1 MSENS
6 SQVDVEAVRGDFPIL
21 SRVIN
26 GNSLVYLDSAATS
39 QKPSQVIDALADF
52 YRTSNANVHRG
63 IYTLSEESTRAYETA
78 REKTA
83 TFINAASSSEII
95 FTRNTTESLNLIAHA
110 WGRANLKESDEV
122 LITLMEHHSNIV
134 PWQMVCQETGAV
146 LRFIPI
152 TDEGL
157 LDLTRIDSL
166 ITERTKVV
174 SFTHVSNVLGTIN
187 PVRELVERAHA
198 VSAIAIVDGA
208 QGAPHLAVDVRA
220 MGADFYVF
228 SSHKMLGPT
237 GVGVLYGK
245 AALLDAMPPFLGG
258 GEMIMEVREDGFT
271 WKDAPLKF
279 EAGTPNFADA
289 VAFGA
294 AIDYLTALGMD
305 NVRQHEIEITEY
317 ALAQM
322 TNLGEGVSIHGPL
335 DAKDRG
341 GVLSFAVE
349 AVHPHDIAQTLDWEG
364 VQIRA
369 GHHCAQPLMR
379 RLNVAATARA
389 SFYVYNTNEDVDRLV
404 DALKKAGELFGWKRT
419 GTTLR

>member
-1 MSENS
+1 MPDHPA
-6 SQVDVEAVRGDFPIL
+6 QIDVEAVRGDFPIL

-26 GNSLVYLDSAATS
+26 GSPIVYLDSTATS
-39 QKPSQVIDALADF
+39 QKPKQVIDALADF

-63 IYTLSEESTRAYETA
+63 IYTLSEESTAAYEGA

-83 TFINAASSSEII
+83 AFINADSSSEII
-95 FTRNTTESLNLIAHA
+95 FTRNTTESLNLIAYA
-110 WGRANLKESDEV
+110 WGRANLREGDEV
-122 LITLMEHHSNIV
+122 LVTLMEHHSNIV
-134 PWQMVCQETGAV
+134 PWHMICEERGAV

-152 TDEGL
+152 TDDGY
-157 LDLTRIDSL
+157 LDLTDIDTL

-187 PVRELVERAHA
+187 PVRELVDRARA
-198 VSAIAIVDGA
+198 VGAIAIVDGA
-208 QGAPHLAVDVRA
+208 QGAPHMAVDVQSLD
-220 MGADFYVF
+220 ADFYVF

-245 AALLDAMPPFLGG
+245 RALLDEMPPFLGG

-271 WKDAPLKF
+271 WKDPPWKF
-279 EAGTPNFADA
+279 EAGTPNFADV

-305 NVRQHEIEITEY
+305 AVRQHEIEITDY
-317 ALAQM
+317 ALRQM
-322 TNLGEGVSIHGPL
+322 KGLGEGVALHGPL
-335 DAKDRG
+335 NPEDRG
-341 GVLSFAVE
+341 GVVSFAVE
-349 AVHPHDIAQTLDWEG
+349 SIHPHDIAQTLDWEG

-389 SFYVYNTNEDVDRLV
+389 SFYVYNTNEDVDRLI
-404 DALKKAGELFGWKRT
+404 DALKKAGELFGRT
-419 GTTLR
+419 

>member
-1 MSENS
+1 MPDHPA
-6 SQVDVEAVRGDFPIL
+6 QIDVEAVRGDFPIL

-26 GNSLVYLDSAATS
+26 GSPIVYLDSTATS
-39 QKPSQVIDALADF
+39 QKPKQVIDALADF

-63 IYTLSEESTRAYETA
+63 IYTLSEESTAAYEGA

-83 TFINAASSSEII
+83 AFINADSSSEII
-95 FTRNTTESLNLIAHA
+95 FTRNTTESLNLIAYA
-110 WGRANLKESDEV
+110 WGRANLREGDEV
-122 LITLMEHHSNIV
+122 LVTLMEHHSNIV
-134 PWQMVCQETGAV
+134 PWHMICEERGAV

-152 TDEGL
+152 TDDGY
-157 LDLTRIDSL
+157 LDLTDIDTL

-187 PVRELVERAHA
+187 PVRELVDRARA
-198 VSAIAIVDGA
+198 VGAIAIVDGA
-208 QGAPHLAVDVRA
+208 QGAPHMAVDVQA
-220 MGADFYVF
+220 LDADFYVF

-245 AALLDAMPPFLGG
+245 RALLDEMPPFLGG

-271 WKDAPLKF
+271 WKDPPWKF
-279 EAGTPNFADA
+279 EAGTPNFADV

-305 NVRQHEIEITEY
+305 AVRQHEIEITDY
-317 ALAQM
+317 ALRQM
-322 TNLGEGVSIHGPL
+322 KGLGEGVALHGPL
-335 DAKDRG
+335 NPEDRG
-341 GVLSFAVE
+341 GVVSFAVE
-349 AVHPHDIAQTLDWEG
+349 SIHPHDIAQTLDWEG

-389 SFYVYNTNEDVDRLV
+389 SFYVYNTNEDVDRLI
-404 DALKKAGELFGWKRT
+404 DALKKAGELFGRT
-419 GTTLR
+419 